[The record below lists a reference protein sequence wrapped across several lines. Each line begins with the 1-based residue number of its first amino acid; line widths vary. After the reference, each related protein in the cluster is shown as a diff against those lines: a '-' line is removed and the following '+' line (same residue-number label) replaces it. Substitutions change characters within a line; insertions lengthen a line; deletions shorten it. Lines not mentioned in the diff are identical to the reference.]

1 MPKRID
7 YTLTEGQLTEI
18 EQAIKNHA
26 DLRVRSRARIIRLL
40 HLGHKRPEI
49 AQLLS
54 ISTGQVHYW
63 HKRWQSDGVAGL
75 SDLPRSGRPIVTTD
89 DYNRKL
95 EEVLET
101 DPRSLGFAFTVWT
114 KPKLLA
120 YMHQLT
126 GIMVHENTLSNRLS
140 KLGYA
145 YLRPKHD
152 LTSLQDKE
160 AKEQAKETI
169 DELKKKLKMA
179 KSTYSLWTKQQ

>member
-7 YTLTEGQLTEI
+7 YTITEEQLSEL

-26 DLRVRSRARIIRLL
+26 DLRVRSRARIVRLL
-40 HLGHKRPEI
+40 HLGHKRAEI
-49 AQLLS
+49 AELLS
-54 ISTGQVHYW
+54 ISTGQIHYW
-63 HKRWQSDGVAGL
+63 HKRWQCAGL
-75 SDLPRSGRPIVTTD
+75 SGLADRPRSGRPQVTTD
-89 DYNRKL
+89 EYNRKL

-101 DPRSLGFAFTVWT
+101 DPQALGFAFTVWT

-126 GIMVHENTLSNRLS
+126 GIMVHPNTLSNRLT

-152 LTSLQDKE
+152 LTSLQDKD
-160 AKEQAKETI
+160 AKENAKETL
-169 DELKKKLKMA
+169 DELKKKPKMA
-179 KSTYSLWTKQQ
+179 KSTYSLWTKQP